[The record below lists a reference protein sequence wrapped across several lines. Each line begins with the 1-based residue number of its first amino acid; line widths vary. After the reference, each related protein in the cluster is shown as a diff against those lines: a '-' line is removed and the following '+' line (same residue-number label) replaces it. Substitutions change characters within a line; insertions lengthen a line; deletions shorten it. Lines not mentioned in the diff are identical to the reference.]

1 MSFNKVDAPR
11 YNKYIDE
18 CLQRLI
24 DAKEYESDEL
34 LVALVRIQYLTERIY
49 QLSLK
54 NQMPDELPG
63 LPAFPASV
71 HFPVLQTEVEKLW
84 SSLPEKIKNH
94 CQWRYLSPRDPGLSP
109 KS

>member
-1 MSFNKVDAPR
+1 MAFNKVDAPR

-18 CLQRLI
+18 CLQKLAE
-24 DAKEYESDEL
+24 AKEYETDEL

-54 NQMPDELPG
+54 TQMPDELPG
-63 LPAFPASV
+63 LPTFPASV

-84 SSLPEKIKNH
+84 SSLPEKLKTH
-94 CQWRYLSPRDPGLSP
+94 CKQRWPSIHSTEC
-109 KS
+109 S